1 MNKFSKGI
9 IKYRNYI
16 LVFFIVII
24 FLYNQPNIWSL
35 IGGFLLIVIGELI
48 RLNAIKHFSSSNEK
62 NEKIFTNKIKKK
74 FLGTIIIYF
83 GLSFMSFALFPYLQI
98 IVLIYF
104 SYQFHLMFKEIKLEK
119 ESYSEENF
127 LSNISNKTI
136 GIKKDKRTIQAELF
150 FTITFFLLWYLR
162 RLS

>member
-9 IKYRNYI
+9 IKYRNYV
-16 LVFFIVII
+16 LAFFIVII

-35 IGGFLLIVIGELI
+35 ICGCLLIVIGELI
-48 RLNAIKHFSSSNEK
+48 RLNAIKNISSDKENIR
-62 NEKIFTNKIKKK
+62 NNFKKK
-74 FLGTIIIYF
+74 FFGTLIVYF
-83 GLSFMSFALFPYLQI
+83 GLSFMSFALFPYLQL

-104 SYQFHLMFKEIKLEK
+104 SYQFHIMFREIKLKK

-127 LSNISNKTI
+127 SLNTSNKTI